1 MGIDPFFEFPLGYP
15 VRAGYMEIMCIACGG
30 VYRLERNLGA
40 DQQPLQFAKLF
51 QNIREMSAY
60 RESQKAHRKPRV
72 NTSWLNVLTVGR
84 PKNSG

>member
-1 MGIDPFFEFPLGYP
+1 
-15 VRAGYMEIMCIACGG
+15 
-30 VYRLERNLGA
+30 
-40 DQQPLQFAKLF
+40 LF